1 MILKRPVFAQFP
13 GGLAAWDGNSI
24 RLGQCSSL
32 CIAARLGLRFRSGN
46 YGVFMKIRA
55 DENGATRTKK
65 IPPAWREF
73 EVFAYMALNRG
84 VKAVASTSSWS

>member
-1 MILKRPVFAQFP
+1 
-13 GGLAAWDGNSI
+13 
-24 RLGQCSSL
+24 
-32 CIAARLGLRFRSGN
+32 
-46 YGVFMKIRA
+46 MKIRA

-73 EVFAYMALNRG
+73 EVFACMALNRG